1 MLNLFFA
8 LSFIV
13 NSNND
18 LPSLKMPV
26 SSKEVDK
33 ITYTVVNPRRFVTTT
48 VSYEE
53 VPVAKETETYELVS
67 IRPFQPVRRVVN
79 ALRKVLP
86 EPVAIQRS
94 GTVVAGNNGNPI
106 IVEQNTVTTKKTITT
121 SVDSKKAPVY
131 SSVAEA
137 EQESSEEPRYI
148 IYEDRRVFS
157 GRVRN
162 RIFVGR
168 R

>member
-8 LSFIV
+8 LSFII

-33 ITYTVVNPRRFVTTT
+33 ITYTVVNPRRFITTT

-67 IRPFQPVRRVVN
+67 VRSFQPVRRVVN

-86 EPVAIQRS
+86 DPVTIQRS
-94 GTVVAGNNGNPI
+94 GTVVVGNNGNPI
-106 IVEQNTVTTKKTITT
+106 IVENTVTTKKTITN
-121 SVDSKKAPVY
+121 SVEPKKAPVY

-137 EQESSEEPRYI
+137 EEESSEEPRYI